1 MNVER
6 VMLYT
11 ASYYAVEDW
20 QGQAYRVS
28 RGHPRGRKTQWE
40 TLPFLYPS
48 RKLLQ
53 AYQAGDVDFVGLERE
68 YRGELKLVQRESADF
83 YLWLDRLQSQG
94 DFTLLCFEKAG
105 QPCHRRILAQWLLET
120 APSLELGGLR

>member
-1 MNVER
+1 
-6 VMLYT
+6 MLYT
-11 ASYYAVEDW
+11 ASYYALEDW

-53 AYQAGDVDFVGLERE
+53 TYQAGDMDFAGLERE
-68 YRGELKLVQRESADF
+68 YRGELELVRQDSPDFRE
-83 YLWLDRLQSQG
+83 WHDRLGRLG

-120 APSLELGGLR
+120 VPSLELGGLR